1 VPKQARQPV
10 GRVQRR
16 RTCDERMHIAPALP
30 LPRGADWPD
39 YRVYRHVACS
49 VSLHYLRNGSD
60 DTAARATPRCAI
72 LAVSPA
78 LFSFSVVKDCA
89 RNYCSGPYWAGA
101 ICRLEATMQVKQT
114 AVSPRDNLSS
124 PLHAYLKRP
133 STPTGGLLSA
143 SSRLFLPYVAHERSE
158 SYPAST
164 TPSAACER
172 LGVHATPRQLTR
184 TQNTAKLT

>member
-114 AVSPRDNLSS
+114 AVSPHDNLSS
-124 PLHAYLKRP
+124 PLHAYLKR
-133 STPTGGLLSA
+133 LLLQRAA
-143 SSRLFLPYVAHERSE
+143 SSPPPPGCSCHMLPTNVLR
-158 SYPAST
+158 
-164 TPSAACER
+164 
-172 LGVHATPRQLTR
+172 ATPPQQHPRPLA
-184 TQNTAKLT
+184 NA